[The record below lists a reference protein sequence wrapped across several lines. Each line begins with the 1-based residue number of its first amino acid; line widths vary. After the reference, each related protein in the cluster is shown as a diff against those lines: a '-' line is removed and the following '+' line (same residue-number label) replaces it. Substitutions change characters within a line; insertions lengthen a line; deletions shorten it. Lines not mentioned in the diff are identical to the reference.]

1 MIPFDSLILIIILL
15 CAIVLFTMEVIPMEV
30 TALGI
35 TGILLLLGIIEPE
48 EAVSGFSNKAVII
61 IGAMFVMSKALL
73 KTGFLEVF
81 TEKVYQVAGERKWL
95 TILIFFITVSLIS
108 GFINNTAA
116 VAIFIPLAINLCQL
130 MHISPTRILMPLSFA
145 AIFGGTLTLIGTS
158 TNLLVSS
165 IMENNGI
172 QPFKMFEFATL
183 GIMFLSVG
191 SIYNFLLAR
200 WFLPTRTVLSSLT
213 RKYHMARYLTEFK
226 IGSDSPLINN
236 SSNDLNIHE
245 EYDLQML
252 MVIRED
258 IRYRYSLRNMKF
270 KKDDIILV
278 QINVNDIIRLKESL
292 NLLLLSDVKM
302 TQQELSGK
310 NHVIVEG
317 LIPQH
322 SSLIGSTLKIAEFRK
337 RYDGFVLAIRRQTD
351 ILREKIARI
360 KLKFSDTLL
369 VMVPKEKV
377 ENLRNSGDI
386 IVLEELNI
394 VLKYE
399 EFWWLSI
406 LVIPIIMVLSFLNI
420 VPIMKGAVLGA
431 ILLLIVRSLSIQDAY
446 EAINW
451 PVIFLISALIPVGIA
466 IEKTGTDIV
475 IGDMIFWMGNFIN
488 NNGAQNPV
496 VHLAVLYMMT
506 FLLSSFIS
514 NNAIAI
520 VMTPIALALSGHLG
534 VDPRPFMVGV
544 CFGASNSFMTP
555 VGYQTNLMVFGPGQ
569 YRFSDFLKAGL
580 PLTLIFW
587 AMAVH
592 FIPKFWSF

>member
-1 MIPFDSLILIIILL
+1 
-15 CAIVLFTMEVIPMEV
+15 MEVIPLEV
-30 TALGI
+30 TALGA
-35 TGILLLLGIIEPE
+35 TGLLLLLGIIDPN
-48 EAVSGFSNKAVII
+48 EAVSGFSNKAVIT
-61 IGAMFVMSKALL
+61 IGAMFIMSKALV

-81 TEKVYQVAGERKWL
+81 TEKVYQVAGQRKWL
-95 TILIFFITVSLIS
+95 TILIFLLTVSLIS

-130 MHISPTRILMPLSFA
+130 LHISPTRILMPLSFA

-165 IMENNGI
+165 IMEENGI
-172 QPFKMFEFATL
+172 APFKMFEFAFL
-183 GIMFLSVG
+183 GLMFLGVG
-191 SIYNFLLAR
+191 SVYNFLLAR

-226 IGSDSPLINN
+226 IGPSSPLIDN
-236 SSNDLNIHE
+236 SSNALNLDE
-245 EYDLQML
+245 EYNLQVL
-252 MVIRED
+252 MIIRND
-258 IRYRYSLRNMKF
+258 IRYRYSLQNMTLQEN
-270 KKDDIILV
+270 DIILV
-278 QINVNDIIRLKESL
+278 QINVNDIIRLKEDMD
-292 NLLLLSDVKM
+292 LLLLSDIKM

-310 NHVIVEG
+310 NHVLVEG
-317 LIPQH
+317 LLPQH
-322 SSLIGSTLKIAEFRK
+322 SSLIGKSLQEAEFRK
-337 RYDGFVLAIRRQTD
+337 RFDGFVLAIRRQTA

-377 ENLRNSGDI
+377 ENLRSSGDI

-394 VLKYE
+394 ALKYE

-406 LVIPIIMVLSFLNI
+406 LVIPVIMILSFFDI
-420 VPIMKGAVLGA
+420 IPIMKGAVLGA

-451 PVIFLISALIPVGIA
+451 PVIFLIAALIPVGIA

-475 IGDMIFWMGNFIN
+475 ISDAIFSLGTFIN
-488 NNGAQNPV
+488 SDGIQNPNI
-496 VHLAVLYMMT
+496 HLAVLYMTT
-506 FLLSSFIS
+506 FLLSAFVS
-514 NNAIAI
+514 NNAIAV
-520 VMTPIALALSGHLG
+520 VMTPIALALAVQLN
-534 VDPRPFMVGV
+534 VDPRPFMVAV

-555 VGYQTNLMVFGPGQ
+555 VGYQTNLMVYGPGQ

-587 AMAVH
+587 GMAVH
-592 FIPKFWSF
+592 FIPKIWSF